1 MRKKVS
7 QIIAIAEMLALP
19 QLRRPVTYVL
29 ILAIPAMFLY
39 LFWLV
44 GGMRLGRHVLFGSL
58 IAIPLNAGIIA
69 LPQSIVIYK
78 FRKLQDMYIAS
89 PVTQF
94 VYLMGNALARLLF
107 AIPGVLFIGGILLLA
122 RYMPVRAIPIT
133 IVVLLLSWAVGCAL
147 GFMIAMYITNVM
159 VVSEVTS
166 LLALVMVMLP
176 PVSYPLELVGSHWR
190 WVTLMVPSTSAA
202 QLIKVASG
210 ASQLNAPAYVLTA
223 WAVLLGS
230 CLLFLWIALT
240 KSSWREA

>member
-1 MRKKVS
+1 MRKKMS
-7 QIIAIAEMLALP
+7 QILAIAEMLALP
-19 QLRRPVTYVL
+19 QLRRPVTYIL

-69 LPQSIVIYK
+69 LPQSIVTYK
-78 FRKLQDMYIAS
+78 FRKLQDMYVAS

-107 AIPGVLFIGGILLLA
+107 AVPGVLFIGGILLWG
-122 RYMPVRAIPIT
+122 RYMPFSAIPTT
-133 IVVLLLSWAVGCAL
+133 IVVLLICWAVGCAL
-147 GFMIAMYITNVM
+147 GFMIAMYVTNVM
-159 VVSEVTS
+159 VVSEISS
-166 LLALVMVMLP
+166 LLALVLVMLP
-176 PVSYPLELVGSHWR
+176 PVSYPLELVGANWR
-190 WVTLMVPSTSAA
+190 WLALMVPSASAA

-210 ASQLNAPAYVLTA
+210 ASQINGSVYVFTE

-230 CLLFLWIALT
+230 GLLFLWLALT